1 MYLGLVGAFLLT
13 LVTGFLAGKEYDNMR
28 RRYYANQRRRRE
40 EIARKQKAIRAR
52 RQMEEDQA
60 KFDFMYNIQWDAPTG
75 KGVY

>member
-1 MYLGLVGAFLLT
+1 MYLGLVGAFMLT
-13 LVTGFLAGKEYDNMR
+13 LVTGFLAGKEYDYLR
-28 RRYYANQRRRRE
+28 RRYNANQRRRRE

-60 KFDFMYNIQWDAPTG
+60 KFDFMYGVKWNAPSG